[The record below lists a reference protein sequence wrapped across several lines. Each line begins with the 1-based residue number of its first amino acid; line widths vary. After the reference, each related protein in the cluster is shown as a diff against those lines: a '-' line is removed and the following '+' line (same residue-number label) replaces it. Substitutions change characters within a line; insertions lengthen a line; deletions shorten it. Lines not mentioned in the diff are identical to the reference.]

1 MKITLTR
8 DQYKLL
14 TYVVDDDVELRPG
27 YAGRGMMDYGTGK
40 FSTCLGYVGD
50 DPTRFMFELAVLLA
64 DKDGELD
71 GVGVDAI
78 DAVRDRMDRIGTP
91 GRDAMGMSTIYYW
104 RNISVEGGAE
114 LEEED

>member
-14 TYVVDDDVELRPG
+14 THAVDDDVELRPG

-50 DPTRFMFELAVLLA
+50 NPCRFTFKLAVLLA
-64 DKDGELD
+64 DEDGDLD
-71 GVGVDAI
+71 GDGIGAI
-78 DAVRDRMDRIGTP
+78 DAVGDWMDRIGTP
-91 GRDAMGMSTIYYW
+91 SRDAMGMSTIYYW
-104 RNISVEGGAE
+104 RNVSVEGGAE